1 MEKVDISTSAI
12 VVHLLI
18 TCIPWLIGLAAGGGL
33 GWLCGVG
40 IRVLYSTQPAISR
53 AAVLLPWRVLVM
65 GLLMA
70 IWSPFIATLL
80 WLGPVTGGVVV
91 ACSVAALVTISTA
104 TTLIEYWIPSPLP
117 SRLISSARTMAVA
130 SGLLA
135 VGAGLLGGGGLG
147 PTMLEAARLSQ
158 YGVMWK
164 GALVVLALALLL
176 DVTLGIA
183 QMMAMQHSQKNGEAA
198 IGGGPVA

>member
-1 MEKVDISTSAI
+1 MEELQVSTSAM

-33 GWLCGVG
+33 GWLCGLG
-40 IRVLYSTQPAISR
+40 IRALISTRPALRR
-53 AAVLLPWRVLVM
+53 ATVLLPWRVLVM

-91 ACSVAALVTISTA
+91 ACSVAALVTICTA
-104 TTLIEYWIPSPLP
+104 TTLVEYWMPSPLAG
-117 SRLISSARTMAVA
+117 RLIAGARTMAVA

-135 VGAGLLGGGGLG
+135 LGAGLLGGGGLG
-147 PTMLEAARLSQ
+147 ATMLEAARLSQ

-164 GALVVLALALLL
+164 GALVVLALALVL
-176 DVTLGIA
+176 DLILGIA
-183 QMMAMQHSQKNGEAA
+183 QMATMQHPGEAA
-198 IGGGPVA
+198 GATTGGELVP